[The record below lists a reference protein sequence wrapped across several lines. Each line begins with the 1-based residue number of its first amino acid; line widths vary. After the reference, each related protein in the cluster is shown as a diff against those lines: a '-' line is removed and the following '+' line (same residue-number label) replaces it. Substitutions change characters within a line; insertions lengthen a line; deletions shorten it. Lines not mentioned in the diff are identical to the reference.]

1 MIKPISKEEVI
12 IWFNIHNMNYE
23 KIELYGDVFKTLNYI
38 INDTY
43 MGIDS
48 GETKINLSEE
58 EKYQHFDW
66 SWNKMVDNF
75 KEENVSIKREGDHKD
90 YFQTFYIESF
100 YSPSEKGIK
109 DSITDFL
116 NSTFDTQKVF
126 TKSDLE
132 ILTELYKLLDKNI
145 H

>member
-1 MIKPISKEEVI
+1 MSSMENFFNWMIKPISKEEVI

-90 YFQTFYIESF
+90 YFQTFYI
-100 YSPSEKGIK
+100 
-109 DSITDFL
+109 
-116 NSTFDTQKVF
+116 
-126 TKSDLE
+126 
-132 ILTELYKLLDKNI
+132 
-145 H
+145 